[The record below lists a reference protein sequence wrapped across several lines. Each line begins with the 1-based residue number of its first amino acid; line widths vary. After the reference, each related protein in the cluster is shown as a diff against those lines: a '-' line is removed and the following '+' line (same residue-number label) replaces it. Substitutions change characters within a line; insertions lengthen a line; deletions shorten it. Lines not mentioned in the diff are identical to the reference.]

1 MRALGSLGVG
11 FLLCNTT
18 LSAHAP
24 ASLPGASM
32 PGLPGPRP
40 QAPAAG
46 PVRDNALVPTGTA
59 KILGR
64 VVSADT
70 GNPLRRAQVQIF
82 AIEHEAARDQFPS
95 SLSEGQT
102 LTLDLRLQTV
112 P

>member
-1 MRALGSLGVG
+1 MRMRALGSLGVG

-46 PVRDNALVPTGTA
+46 PVRDNAPVPTGTA

-64 VVSADT
+64 VSADT
-70 GNPLRRAQVQIF
+70 GNPLRRAHVQIF
-82 AIEHEAARDQFPS
+82 AIEQEAARDQFPS
-95 SLSEGQT
+95 K
-102 LTLDLRLQTV
+102 
-112 P
+112 